1 MAHKINELP
10 PVQQWA
16 NDTDLKLLK
25 QQKLALLEVIEDTDD
40 VPKLEAM
47 EGIVAWIDSFQDM
60 MVDKYNVNP
69 VLVYGFDE

>member
-25 QQKLALLEVIEDTDD
+25 QQKLALLEVIEDIDD